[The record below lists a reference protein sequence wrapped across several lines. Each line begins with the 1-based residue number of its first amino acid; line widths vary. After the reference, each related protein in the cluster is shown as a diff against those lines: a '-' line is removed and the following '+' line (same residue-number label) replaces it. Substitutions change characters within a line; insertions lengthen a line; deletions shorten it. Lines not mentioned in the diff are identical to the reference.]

1 MLVCVCVR
9 GYACGCECASVG
21 VCGRLGACVG
31 GKLRVREYV
40 CECARMCVCERLGA
54 CVGGWVSVRR
64 CACVGG

>member
-1 MLVCVCVR
+1 M
-9 GYACGCECASVG
+9 
-21 VCGRLGACVG
+21 
-31 GKLRVREYV
+31 RVREYV